1 MTSEVSDLLAMAI
14 KLAAVQMRFGL
25 IVIEV
30 TALSLGQ
37 IAD

>member
-1 MTSEVSDLLAMAI
+1 MAI

-25 IVIEV
+25 IVMEF

-37 IAD
+37 IADRSEVETESAP